1 MQQEPSNI
9 KSDILLRVNALYLIF
24 VVVVLVV
31 LVRLVCVQFFSREIR
46 TNAHRLSARIFL
58 PDTLYAQRGSILSRD
73 GEPLAISI
81 FRYQPLFDFDSEGFE
96 DTETFVKQSDSLAQL
111 LSAYF
116 GDRST
121 EEYCRLLQSKQAA
134 ARATYTLS
142 EEYDTTYY
150 RDEGVLPLLIDLMM
164 GRAKVTE
171 RVRDTIRRHRP
182 TVILPRDV
190 DYAEWEELRRY
201 PILNYNMG
209 MTYTLAEYDRR
220 IYPQGDLARRTI
232 GRTVHNGNDYGLEM
246 VYADRLAGEDGFSIR
261 QRIARGFSTRV
272 AEAEHRAA
280 VDGADLVTT
289 LDLNVQDVADKALR
303 QQLERQNAL
312 WGTTLVME
320 VETGEI
326 LAMANLGRAADG
338 TFSERENYALSRSM
352 EPGSTFKLATVLT
365 LLDEAGMSPDK
376 VYETHN
382 GDPVTIGQAHNIRD
396 SHRGDHAIAL
406 KRAVAGSSNVYFAKA
421 VWEYYGE
428 TKQRKR
434 FSEHL
439 HERLGLGETVG
450 FEALGERPPQVTT
463 DWRVADPNIML
474 VKMAY
479 GYRVQMAPIQ
489 MLTLYNAIA
498 NGGKKIAPILVR
510 EIRRDGEVVERFKS
524 RTLREQIC
532 SEQTLRIVRDC
543 LEEVAKTGTAAAYLG
558 DTTRIRVA
566 AKTGTAQVTSGPAGG
581 YLGSMVAYFPADKP
595 RYTILTT
602 IETRLQAGKAYYGA
616 SLAGPVVER
625 VVDYLYSRETDWAE
639 RLVAP
644 EKPNHPKQIK
654 GGATRQI
661 EAVAEEL
668 SPRVEGLSERR
679 WGYASIDSLDQVA
692 VEALELYADA
702 MPDVRG
708 MGLKDALYLLESRGL
723 RVKVEGSGTVV
734 WQSLPPKSRPTADRE
749 VTIRLKQ

>member
-1 MQQEPSNI
+1 MPQEPSNI

-31 LVRLVCVQFFSREIR
+31 LVRLVCVQFFSHETR
-46 TNAHRLSARIFL
+46 TNARRLSARIFL

-121 EEYCRLLQSKQAA
+121 EGYRRLLQSKQAA

-142 EEYDTTYY
+142 DEYDTTYY

-182 TVILPRDV
+182 TVIFPRDV

-232 GRTVHNGNDYGLEM
+232 GRTVRNGNDYGLEM
-246 VYADRLAGEDGFSIR
+246 VYAKQLAGEDGFSVR

-272 AEAEHRAA
+272 AEAEHRPA
-280 VDGADLVTT
+280 VDGADIVTT
-289 LDLNVQDVADKALR
+289 LDLNLQDVADKALR
-303 QQLERQNAL
+303 RQLEAQNAL
-312 WGTTLVME
+312 WGTTLVMA

-326 LAMANLGRAADG
+326 LAMANLGRTADG
-338 TFSERENYALSRSM
+338 TFSERENYALGRSM

-396 SHRGDHAIAL
+396 SHRGDREIAL

-434 FSEHL
+434 FSDHL
-439 HERLGLGETVG
+439 HQKLGLGETVG
-450 FEALGERPPQVTT
+450 LEALGERAPQLTT

-479 GYRVQMAPIQ
+479 GYRVQMTPIQ

-510 EIRRDGEVVERFKS
+510 EIRRNGEVVEQFKT

-543 LEEVAKTGTAAAYLG
+543 LEEVAKRGTASAYLG
-558 DTTRIRVA
+558 DTIRIRAA

-625 VVDYLYSRETDWAE
+625 VVDYLYGREADWAARLTRPAEPYYPE
-639 RLVAP
+639 RL
-644 EKPNHPKQIK
+644 K
-654 GGATRQI
+654 GGASRQI
-661 EAVAEEL
+661 EQVADRLSRQVASTAKEDWG
-668 SPRVEGLSERR
+668 SPR
-679 WGYASIDSLDQVA
+679 IDSLSQVSITP
-692 VEALELYADA
+692 LTLHADA

-723 RVKVEGSGTVV
+723 RVTVEGSGAVV
-734 WQSLPPKSRPTADRE
+734 WQSIPPQQQIRIGMGA
-749 VTIRLKQ
+749 TIRLK

>member
-1 MQQEPSNI
+1 MPQEPSNI

-31 LVRLVCVQFFSREIR
+31 LVRLVCVQFFSHETR
-46 TNAHRLSARIFL
+46 TNARRLSARIFL

-96 DTETFVKQSDSLAQL
+96 DTETFIKQSDSLAQL

-116 GDRST
+116 GDRTT
-121 EEYCRLLQSKQAA
+121 EGYRRLLQSKQAT
-134 ARATYTLS
+134 ARNTYTLGK
-142 EEYDTTYY
+142 EYDTTYY
-150 RDEGVLPLLIDLMM
+150 RDEGVLPLLIDLLM
-164 GRAKVTE
+164 GCAKVTE

-182 TVILPRDV
+182 TVIFPRDV

-232 GRTVHNGNDYGLEM
+232 GRTVRNGNNYGLEM
-246 VYADRLAGEDGFSIR
+246 VYAEELAGEDGFSIR

-272 AEAEHRAA
+272 AEAEHRPA

-289 LDLNVQDVADKALR
+289 LDLNLQDVADKALR
-303 QQLERQNAL
+303 QQLEQQNAL

-326 LAMANLGRAADG
+326 LAMVNLGRAADG
-338 TFSERENYALSRSM
+338 TISERENYALSRSM

-376 VYETHN
+376 IYETHN

-396 SHRGDHAIAL
+396 SHRGDRAIAL

-434 FSEHL
+434 FSDHL

-450 FEALGERPPQVTT
+450 LEALGERKPQLTT
-463 DWRVADPNIML
+463 DWRVADPNVML

-479 GYRVQMAPIQ
+479 GYRVQMTPIQ

-510 EIRRDGEVVERFKS
+510 EIRRDGEVVKRFKS
-524 RTLREQIC
+524 HTLREQIC
-532 SEQTLRIVRDC
+532 SEQTLQIVREC
-543 LEEVAKTGTAAAYLG
+543 LEEVAKTGTATAYLG
-558 DTTRIRVA
+558 DTLRIRAA

-595 RYTILTT
+595 RYTVLTT

-616 SLAGPVVER
+616 ALAGPVVER
-625 VVDYLYSRETDWAE
+625 VIDYLYSREPDWAK
-639 RLVAP
+639 RLSTP
-644 EKPNHPKQIK
+644 DTPHHPTHLK

-661 EAVAEEL
+661 EQVADRL
-668 SPRVEGLSERR
+668 SPRVNTLAEPQ
-679 WGYASIDSLDQVA
+679 WGRAVIDSAAQVQ
-692 VEALELYADA
+692 VTPLERHADA

-708 MGLKDALYLLESRGL
+708 MGLKDALYLLESCGL
-723 RVKVEGSGTVV
+723 RVTIEGSGVVV
-734 WQSLPPKSRPTADRE
+734 WQSIPPQTRIKAGMGA
-749 VTIRLKQ
+749 TIRLR